1 MKMLSTLL
9 LTLAMTGP
17 GSGAASAH
25 TREGFDWRSSARQT
39 LCNTTQAAE
48 DYWFTNTDPN
58 TTTQW
63 FETVTEA
70 ESYVDPFGRHVY
82 WLVRETRTTK
92 LDSFVGGINDL
103 WAVKF
108 NIGRAAPCTV
118 EVTGEH

>member
-1 MKMLSTLL
+1 MTQASAWF
-9 LTLAMTGP
+9 LTLVMT
-17 GSGAASAH
+17 SLWTGAASAH
-25 TREGFDWRSSARQT
+25 TRDGFEWRTSARTT

-70 ESYVDPFGRHVY
+70 ESYVDPFGRRVY

-108 NIGRAAPCTV
+108 NIGRTAPCTV